1 MHKLKKGLIM
11 AVAASTLLLGGC
23 RVGTESL
30 FVHPSE
36 QGYEYE
42 VTYDTLGGHINQI
55 EKRVVYYAD
64 NSLLFQPSGTSGMLV
79 EPKNGEKTLI
89 GWYTNYT
96 EEVTENGT
104 VYHFEEDD
112 LWDFSTDRVSDGT
125 TTDKVLN
132 LYAKWVDN
140 PAINFLDADNLDGGS
155 LLKWTI
161 TVGSELKRP
170 TSTEPKKSGYTLVDY
185 YLDPECT
192 QKFEF
197 NRIIEENDVEY
208 PVGGKAQINIY
219 CKFIEGDFTRIKGIN
234 DLKSMAENP
243 EGHYILAYD
252 LDLSKENWTPI
263 ENFKGT
269 FDGNGYAIKNMK
281 LTVKN
286 RVAGIA
292 AKTAEEASYGLFAK
306 LEGAK
311 IKNLTIEDANIIID
325 KTSNVKVAVGAL
337 AGRTKRTTI
346 EDSKFNGI
354 TISSDGT
361 ATIDIT
367 ASASVIGDYST
378 KVTNTVIENASL
390 DKITTS
396 GELKIIGE

>member
-1 MHKLKKGLIM
+1 MHKLKKGFIM
-11 AVAASTLLLGGC
+11 ALTASTLLLGGC
-23 RVGTESL
+23 RVGTSSL
-30 FVHPSE
+30 FVHPAE

-55 EKRVVYYAD
+55 KKRVVYYAD
-64 NSLLFQPSGTSGMLV
+64 NSLLFEPSGTAGMLV
-79 EPKNGEKTLI
+79 QPKNGEKSLA

-96 EEVTENGT
+96 EETTENGT

-112 LWDFSTDRVSDGT
+112 LWDFSTDRVSDET

-132 LYAKWVDN
+132 LYARWVDN

-155 LLKWTI
+155 FLKWTI

-170 TSTEPKKSGYTLVDY
+170 TSTEPKKAGYTLIDY
-185 YLDPECT
+185 YSDPECT

-197 NRIIEENDVEY
+197 NRIIEEEDVEY
-208 PVGGKAQINIY
+208 PAGGKAQINIY
-219 CKFIEGDFTRIKGIN
+219 CKFVEGEMTRVKGVN
-234 DLKSMAENP
+234 ELKAMAENP
-243 EGHYILAYD
+243 EGHYILAND
-252 LDLSKENWTPI
+252 IDLSKENWVPI

-286 RVAGIA
+286 RMSGLA
-292 AKTAEEASYGLFAK
+292 AKTADEVSYGLFSK

-311 IKNLTIEDANIIID
+311 IKNLTIQDANIVID
-325 KTSNVKVAVGAL
+325 KSSNVKICVGAL

-346 EDSKFNGI
+346 ENSKFDGI
-354 TISSDGT
+354 TISSDG
-361 ATIDIT
+361 ACTIDIVV
-367 ASASVIGDYST
+367 SATVAGDYST
-378 KVTNTVIENASL
+378 KLVDTVIQNVSL

-396 GELKIIGE
+396 GELKTIGE